1 MQRASG
7 GCHISTSTGLSK
19 MKVFLRYLF
28 TSIVASGLHAS
39 VLGKQSV
46 ADDSRWRTTSLYRKT
61 IAQSTQQEIKLFPDW
76 NNLSMADLAE
86 AIEGGEIA
94 PEVDQ
99 LVDWKASR
107 SWQAGDR
114 IENILKLGDLEESLS
129 PQLFSLEDIFN
140 QVQDSSLN
148 TNSTSQNVKTSSVPP
163 EITLKDFNLIGNQTL
178 GSLVEAI
185 PSLASKTADNIE
197 PIADLLRQH
206 GVNNLDVKIGNL
218 IKNPQIA
225 NLQLNSIDLQQ
236 YKIDSIPG
244 ASSAQLKNFQNYESS
259 YISEVPGLDKLTFS
273 NYPNPIGT
281 EMGFVGRADFIWGE
295 AESNRDRT
303 ISGSYVEGFQV
314 PCQNNCAH
322 IELDDFENLG
332 RTIASGFEGNQWIR
346 GRDHWVAGGT
356 GCFSGGREPTG
367 VHPFGSTFKEVLW
380 DTDETRDQA
389 LIVIFFNIKTKCG
402 ESPYFIGPFP
412 FPLGLISVNDF
423 IFLGSGQ

>member
-1 MQRASG
+1 
-7 GCHISTSTGLSK
+7 
-19 MKVFLRYLF
+19 MKVFLKLRYLF
-28 TSIVASGLHAS
+28 ISIFVSGLYAS
-39 VLGKQSV
+39 SLGKQAV
-46 ADDSRWRTTSLYRKT
+46 ADSGKLLTRYLHRQT
-61 IAQSTQQEIKLFPDW
+61 IAQNTQQEIKLFPDW
-76 NNLSMADLAE
+76 SDLSFSDLAE
-86 AIEGGEIA
+86 VIEGGEIA

-114 IENILKLGDLEESLS
+114 IENIIKLGDLEESLS

-140 QVQDSSLN
+140 QVQDSS
-148 TNSTSQNVKTSSVPP
+148 VPP
-163 EITLKDFNLIGNQTL
+163 EVTLKDFNLIGNQTL
-178 GSLVEAI
+178 KSLVEAI
-185 PSLASKTADNIE
+185 PSLASKTADNIK
-197 PIADLLRQH
+197 PIADLLRQY
-206 GVNNLDVKIGNL
+206 GVNNLDVMIGNL

-236 YKIDSIPG
+236 YQIDSIPR
-244 ASSAQLKNFQNYESS
+244 ASSTQLKNFQNYEDS
-259 YISEVPGLDKLTFS
+259 YISEIPGLDQLAFS
-273 NYPNPIGT
+273 NYPNPIGSA
-281 EMGFVGRADFIWGE
+281 MGFVGRADFIWGE
-295 AESNRDRT
+295 AESDRDRT

-367 VHPFGSTFKEVLW
+367 IHPFGSTFKEVLW

-389 LIVIFFNIKTKCG
+389 LIVMFFNIKTQCG

>member
-1 MQRASG
+1 MKAFFN
-7 GCHISTSTGLSK
+7 CLFISIT
-19 MKVFLRYLF
+19 
-28 TSIVASGLHAS
+28 ASGLYALT
-39 VLGKQSV
+39 LGKQVV
-46 ADDSRWRTTSLYRKT
+46 ADGGKWGTENLHRQT
-61 IAQSTQQEIKLFPDW
+61 IAQNTQQEIKLFPDW
-76 NNLSMADLAE
+76 SNLSFADLAE
-86 AIEGGEIA
+86 VFEGGEIA

-99 LVDWKASR
+99 FVGWKASR
-107 SWQAGDR
+107 SWQAGDK
-114 IENILKLGDLEESLS
+114 IENVVKLGDLEESLS

-140 QVQDSSLN
+140 QTQDSSLN
-148 TNSTSQNVKTSSVPP
+148 TNSTSQNVESSSVPP

-206 GVNNLDVKIGNL
+206 GVDNLNVTIGNL
-218 IKNPQIA
+218 IKNPEVA

-244 ASSAQLKNFQNYESS
+244 ASSTQLKNFQDYESS

-273 NYPNPIGT
+273 SYPNPIGT

-295 AESNRDRT
+295 AESDRDQT

-314 PCQNNCAH
+314 SCQNNCAH
-322 IELDDFENLG
+322 IELDDIENLG
-332 RTIASGFEGNQWIR
+332 RRISSGFEGSQWIR

-367 VHPFGSTFKEVLW
+367 IHPFGSTFKEVLW

-389 LIVIFFNIKTKCG
+389 QIVMYFNIKTKCG

-423 IFLGSGQ
+423 IFLGSGK